1 MCRYPPQSFLCDV
14 VLDGIGYEMPRY
26 LYATSNLKLH
36 RFSFQKV
43 NSNAWSETSAFV
55 GFIVVSIDEQ
65 TACIS
70 HQDITVEWHGT
81 VMFLALQGID
91 CFSVAYINFDDF
103 ELADENNRSFSAAR
117 KNRQK

>member
-1 MCRYPPQSFLCDV
+1 MCRYPPQSFLRDV
-14 VLDGIGYEMPRY
+14 VLDGIGYEMSRY
-26 LYATSNLKLH
+26 LYATSNLKLP

-43 NSNAWSETSAFV
+43 NSNAWSETGAFI
-55 GFIVVSIDEQ
+55 GFIVVSTDEQ
-65 TACIS
+65 TACIG
-70 HQDITVEWHGT
+70 HRDITVEWRGT

-117 KNRQK
+117 KNCQK